1 MSFMAAA
8 WTLVAWTA
16 FLASDSFGV
25 ANYLVSEV
33 VVFNPHTS
41 FPYDAS
47 DVRARA
53 IAWAFSLL
61 FLIIATSLNFLP
73 PRLYSWVFRSGVI
86 VIIIDMLLNFIWL
99 PIGVSK
105 TYGFQ
110 SAEYVFTSTYNGGG
124 TTSSLNWVLS
134 WYLTA
139 SCLVGE
145 DASGHVA
152 EETVSAKKA
161 AARGVFWSTVASAL
175 CGFPIIILF
184 LFCMPSIE
192 TFYGT
197 SAPQPF
203 IHMYAMALGPRAH
216 VVMTIIS
223 MIGAILNTSISL
235 VAVSRLVFAVARD
248 GVFPFS
254 ETLSRVSKSKQPH
267 NAVIFISTIAALLL
281 CTQLPSQVAFSS
293 LISTSAAGSI
303 AAYGVVGLGRTF
315 ITRKSFR
322 PGFWDMGW
330 FGVVAAIV
338 TFIWNGFAFAVL
350 CAPQYSDSAIDH
362 ESGLFNY
369 AIVIMG
375 GVTIIAL
382 LEWWRKSKDDWFQHL
397 EPIESESESNPSI
410 HQDEKTPASSDSATV

>member
-1 MSFMAAA
+1 MVAA

-33 VVFNPHTS
+33 VVFDPETS
-41 FPYDAS
+41 FPYETS

-53 IAWAFSLL
+53 IAWAFSLV
-61 FLIIATSLNFLP
+61 FLGLATALNFLP
-73 PRLYSWVFRSGVI
+73 PRMYSWVFRAGFTVI
-86 VIIIDMLLNFIWL
+86 VIDMLLNFIWL

-110 SAEYVFTSTYNGGG
+110 SAEYVFTSTYNGGNV
-124 TTSSLNWVLS
+124 TPSLNWVLS
-134 WYLTA
+134 WFLPA
-139 SCLVGE
+139 SCLVGQ

-161 AARGVFWSTVASAL
+161 AAKGVFWATVASAL

-184 LFCMPSIE
+184 LFCMPPIE
-192 TFYGT
+192 TFYDT

-203 IHMYAMALGPRAH
+203 VQMYALALGPHAH

-254 ETLSRVSKSKQPH
+254 EVLSRVSRSKQPR
-267 NAVIFISTIAALLL
+267 NAVIFIAVIAALLL

-303 AAYGVVGLGRTF
+303 AAYGLVGFGRAF
-315 ITRKSFR
+315 VSRKSFR
-322 PGFWDMGW
+322 PGVWDLGR
-330 FGVVAAIV
+330 FGVVTAIV
-338 TFIWNGFAFAVL
+338 TFIWNGFAFSVL
-350 CAPQYSDSAIDH
+350 CAPEYANSAIDKD
-362 ESGLFNY
+362 SSLFNY

-375 GVTIIAL
+375 GVTIIAIG
-382 LEWWRKSKDDWFQHL
+382 EWWRKSQNDWFQHL
-397 EPIESESESNPSI
+397 HTEASPSEAGVSSDQKETGAVSAEPI
-410 HQDEKTPASSDSATV
+410 AV

>member
-1 MSFMAAA
+1 M
-8 WTLVAWTA
+8 
-16 FLASDSFGV
+16 
-25 ANYLVSEV
+25 
-33 VVFNPHTS
+33 
-41 FPYDAS
+41 
-47 DVRARA
+47 
-53 IAWAFSLL
+53 
-61 FLIIATSLNFLP
+61 
-73 PRLYSWVFRSGVI
+73 YSWVFRAGVI

-99 PIGVSK
+99 PIGVAK

-110 SAEYVFTSTYNGGG
+110 TAEYVFTSTYNGGE
-124 TTSSLNWVLS
+124 TSPGLNWVLS
-134 WYLTA
+134 WYLVS
-139 SCLVGE
+139 SCLVGQ

-152 EETVSAKKA
+152 EETISAKKA
-161 AARGVFWSTVASAL
+161 AAQGVFWATVASAV

-192 TFYGT
+192 TFYDT

-203 IHMYAMALGPRAH
+203 INMYALALGPRAH

-223 MIGAILNTSISL
+223 MFGSILNTSISL

-254 ETLSRVSKSKQPH
+254 DVLSRVSKSKQPH

-303 AAYGVVGLGRTF
+303 AAYGLVGIGRTF
-315 ITRKSFR
+315 ITRKTFR
-322 PGFWDMGW
+322 PGFWDLGW
-330 FGVVAAIV
+330 FGVVAAVV
-338 TFIWNGFAFAVL
+338 TFLWNGFSFAVL
-350 CAPQYSDSAIDH
+350 CSPQYSNSAIDGD
-362 ESGLFNY
+362 SSLFNY

-382 LEWWRKSKDDWFQHL
+382 LEWWRKSKSDWFQHL
-397 EPIESESESNPSI
+397 
-410 HQDEKTPASSDSATV
+410 ASGATTSTTNGSATPERKTEDTTEAMAV